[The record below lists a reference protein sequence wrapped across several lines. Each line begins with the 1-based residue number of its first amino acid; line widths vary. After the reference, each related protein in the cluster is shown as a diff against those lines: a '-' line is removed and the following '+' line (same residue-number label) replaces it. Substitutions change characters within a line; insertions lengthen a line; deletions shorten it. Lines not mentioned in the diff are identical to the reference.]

1 MKNFR
6 KISILALATFLLVLV
21 GQTNPASSQPPT
33 PKPLPEIPKPG
44 LKPEELRKPIPPP
57 ALAAITNARIIE
69 CSGGTVGPAR
79 LVIVWSYGTG
89 LRPAKVKIDVQRER
103 EGSVL
108 VPRGTVIEV
117 AGDVTRKEV
126 TIFRLYGV
134 PYTLIFTATY
144 PPWGQRTY
152 TFVKRCGE

>member
-1 MKNFR
+1 
-6 KISILALATFLLVLV
+6 
-21 GQTNPASSQPPT
+21 
-33 PKPLPEIPKPG
+33 
-44 LKPEELRKPIPPP
+44 
-57 ALAAITNARIIE
+57 
-69 CSGGTVGPAR
+69 
-79 LVIVWSYGTG
+79 VIVWSYGRG
-89 LRPAKVKIDVQRER
+89 LRPERVKIDVQRER

-108 VPRGTVIEV
+108 APGGTEIEV

-152 TFVKRCGE
+152 TFVKRCGG